1 MKLCKTILLAFFC
14 AVISGCAAM
23 PYKSEFQCPT
33 KEKGTCSSVETTHA
47 YAVEEKPGH
56 NIGLIGN
63 NDAEMAR
70 LQEILD
76 EMKECRTTSCKTE
89 IEARLIRFY
98 EQQKNHVEEYDE
110 TKISIEKSKLE
121 YIKSLRAGMKKDM
134 PLLSDPVVMKIVIF
148 PYKDKNNILMG
159 KREMW
164 RVVDHGTWVIGEGLS
179 MDETEALGN
188 VFK

>member
-1 MKLCKTILLAFFC
+1 
-14 AVISGCAAM
+14 
-23 PYKSEFQCPT
+23 
-33 KEKGTCSSVETTHA
+33 
-47 YAVEEKPGH
+47 
-56 NIGLIGN
+56 
-63 NDAEMAR
+63 
-70 LQEILD
+70 
-76 EMKECRTTSCKTE
+76 
-89 IEARLIRFY
+89 
-98 EQQKNHVEEYDE
+98 
-110 TKISIEKSKLE
+110 
-121 YIKSLRAGMKKDM
+121 MKKDM